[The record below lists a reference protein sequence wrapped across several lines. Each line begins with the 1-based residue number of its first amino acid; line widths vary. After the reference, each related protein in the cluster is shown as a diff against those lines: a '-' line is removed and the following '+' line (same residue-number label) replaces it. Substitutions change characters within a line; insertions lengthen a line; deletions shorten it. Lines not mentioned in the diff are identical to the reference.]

1 MSMVAQSS
9 VVHEEVHIDVLI
21 VEPIRQGVASI
32 RQGEVGSKNP
42 DIECGVKVA
51 KMGGERFQAVIP
63 TSYKNQLGGM
73 RSKLVAEFLA
83 ETG

>member
-1 MSMVAQSS
+1 MVAQSS

-21 VEPIRQGVASI
+21 VEPIGQGEASI
-32 RQGEVGSKNP
+32 RQGQIGCKNP
-42 DIECGVKVA
+42 NIECGLKIA
-51 KMGGERFQAVIP
+51 EMSGERFQAVIP
-63 TSYKNQLGGM
+63 TSYKYQAGGM